1 MSRDVGGE
9 VHPSAIVHDGAR
21 IGDNVRIGP
30 FCIVGPDVEVA
41 DDVVL
46 QSHVIIEGRTR
57 IGAGTTVF
65 PHAVLGAP
73 PQDIS
78 YRGDDTSVEIGSNC
92 IIREHVTVHR
102 GTSHGRGVT
111 RIGDDCYLMVGAH
124 IAHDCQ
130 IGNHVVVVNCVAL
143 AGHVTVGDH
152 AIISGLTGVNQR
164 TRIGAH
170 AFIGGMSSIVADVI
184 PFAAASG
191 NRAELAGLNIV
202 GLKRRGF
209 DRPTIHALR
218 AAYQAIFNGVGTLK
232 ERVDT
237 VAVDFADVPSVMHIV
252 DFVRSGGDR
261 PLTRP
266 RE

>member
-1 MSRDVGGE
+1 VARE
-9 VHPSAIVHDGAR
+9 IHPSAIAEDGAR

-30 FCIVGPDVEVA
+30 FCVIGSEAEIA

-46 QSHVIIEGRTR
+46 DSHVVIDGRTR
-57 IGAGTTVF
+57 IGAGTRIF
-65 PHAVLGAP
+65 PHAVIGAP

-78 YRGDDTSVEIGSNC
+78 YRGDTTTVEVGSNC
-92 IIREHVTVHR
+92 IIREHVTIHR
-102 GTSHGRGVT
+102 GTSHGRGITKV
-111 RIGDDCYLMVGAH
+111 GDDCYLMVGAH
-124 IAHDCQ
+124 IAHDCE
-130 IGNHVVVVNCVAL
+130 IGNHVVIVNNVAL
-143 AGHVTVGDH
+143 AGHVTIGNH
-152 AIISGLTGVNQR
+152 AILSGLTGVHQR

-218 AAYQAIFNGVGTLK
+218 AAYQAIFNSIGTLQ

-237 VAVDFADVPSVMHIV
+237 VAVDFADVPQVMEIV
-252 DFVRSGGDR
+252 EFIQAGGDR

>member
-1 MSRDVGGE
+1 MAGE
-9 VHPSAIVHDGAR
+9 IHPSAIVEDGAR

-30 FCIVGPDVEVA
+30 FCVIGPEVEIA
-41 DDVVL
+41 DDAVMD
-46 QSHVIIEGRTR
+46 SHVVIDGRTR
-57 IGAGTTVF
+57 IGPGTRIF
-65 PHAVLGAP
+65 PHAVIGAP

-78 YRGDDTSVEIGSNC
+78 YRGDMTTVEVGSNC

-111 RIGDDCYLMVGAH
+111 RVGDDCYLMVGAH
-124 IAHDCQ
+124 IAHDCE
-130 IGNHVVVVNCVAL
+130 IGNHVVIVNSVAL
-143 AGHVTVGDH
+143 AGHVTIGNH
-152 AIISGLTGVNQR
+152 AILSGLTGVHQR

-191 NRAELAGLNIV
+191 NRAELAGLNVV

-218 AAYQAIFNGVGTLK
+218 AAYQAIFNGVGTLQ

-237 VAVDFADVPSVMHIV
+237 VAVDFADVPQVMEIV
-252 DFVRSGGDR
+252 DFIRAGGDR

>member
-1 MSRDVGGE
+1 VAGE
-9 VHPSAIVHDGAR
+9 IHPSAIIEDGAR
-21 IGDNVRIGP
+21 IGSNVRIGP
-30 FCIVGPDVEVA
+30 YCLVGPEVEIA
-41 DDVVL
+41 DNAVL
-46 QSHVIIEGRTR
+46 HSHVVIEGRTR
-57 IGAGTTVF
+57 IGSGTRIF
-65 PHAVLGAP
+65 PHAVIGAP
-73 PQDIS
+73 PQDIG
-78 YRGDDTSVEIGSNC
+78 YRGEVTSVEVGSNC

-111 RIGDDCYLMVGAH
+111 RVGDDCYLMVGAH

-130 IGNHVVVVNCVAL
+130 IDNHVVIVNGVAL
-143 AGHVTVGDH
+143 AGHVAIGNH
-152 AIISGLTGVNQR
+152 AIISGLTGVHQR

-170 AFIGGMSSIVADVI
+170 TFIGGMSSIVADVI

-202 GLKRRGF
+202 GLKRRGL

-218 AAYQAIFNGVGTLK
+218 AAYQAIFNGVGTVQ

-237 VAVDFADVPSVMHIV
+237 VSVDFAHVPQVMEIV
-252 DFVRSGGDR
+252 DFIRAGGDR

>member
-1 MSRDVGGE
+1 VACE
-9 VHPSAIVHDGAR
+9 IHPSAIAEDGAQ

-30 FCIVGPDVEVA
+30 FCVIGSEAEIA
-41 DDVVL
+41 DNVVL
-46 QSHVIIEGRTR
+46 DSHVVIDGRTR
-57 IGAGTTVF
+57 IGAGTRIF
-65 PHAVLGAP
+65 PHAVIGAP

-78 YRGDDTSVEIGSNC
+78 YRGDTTTVDVGSNC
-92 IIREHVTVHR
+92 IIREHVTIHR
-102 GTSHGRGVT
+102 GTSHGRGITKV
-111 RIGDDCYLMVGAH
+111 GDDCYLMVGAH
-124 IAHDCQ
+124 IAHDCE
-130 IGNHVVVVNCVAL
+130 IGNHVVIVNNVAL
-143 AGHVTVGDH
+143 AGHVTIGNH
-152 AIISGLTGVNQR
+152 AILSGLTGVHQR

-218 AAYQAIFNGVGTLK
+218 AAYQAIFNGVGTLQ

-237 VAVDFADVPSVMHIV
+237 VAVDFADVPQVMEIV
-252 DFVRSGGDR
+252 EFIQAGGDR

>member
-1 MSRDVGGE
+1 VAGE
-9 VHPSAIVHDGAR
+9 IHPSAIAEDGAR

-30 FCIVGPDVEVA
+30 FCVIGSEAEIA

-46 QSHVIIEGRTR
+46 DSHVVIDGRTR
-57 IGAGTTVF
+57 IGAGTRIF
-65 PHAVLGAP
+65 PHAVIGAQ

-78 YRGDDTSVEIGSNC
+78 YRGDTTTVEVGSNC
-92 IIREHVTVHR
+92 IIREHVTIHR
-102 GTSHGRGVT
+102 GTPHGRGITKV
-111 RIGDDCYLMVGAH
+111 GDDCYLMVGAH
-124 IAHDCQ
+124 IAHDCE
-130 IGNHVVVVNCVAL
+130 IGNHVVIVNNVAL
-143 AGHVTVGDH
+143 AGHVTIGNH
-152 AIISGLTGVNQR
+152 AILSGLTGVHQR

-218 AAYQAIFNGVGTLK
+218 AAYQAIFNGVGTLQ

-237 VAVDFADVPSVMHIV
+237 VAVDFADVPQVMEIV
-252 DFVRSGGDR
+252 EFIQAGGDR

>member
-1 MSRDVGGE
+1 MAGE
-9 VHPSAIVHDGAR
+9 IHRSAIVEDGAR

-30 FCIVGPDVEVA
+30 FCVIGSQVEIA
-41 DDVVL
+41 DDAVL
-46 QSHVIIEGRTR
+46 DSHVVIDGRTR
-57 IGAGTTVF
+57 IGVGTRIF
-65 PHAVLGAP
+65 PHAVIGAP

-78 YRGDDTSVEIGSNC
+78 YRGDVTTVEVGSNC
-92 IIREHVTVHR
+92 IIRENVTIHR

-111 RIGDDCYLMVGAH
+111 RVGDDCYLMVGAH
-124 IAHDCQ
+124 IAHDCE
-130 IGNHVVVVNCVAL
+130 IGNHVVIVNSVAL
-143 AGHVTVGDH
+143 AGHVTIGNH
-152 AIISGLTGVNQR
+152 AILSGLTGVHQR

-218 AAYQAIFNGVGTLK
+218 AAYQAIFNGVGTLQ

-237 VAVDFADVPSVMHIV
+237 VAIDFADVPQVMQIV
-252 DFVRSGGDR
+252 EFIRVGGDR

-266 RE
+266 RD